1 MLQRRLTFFAAGA
14 LAFAAMGCFK
24 HSYTTGSGGDTS
36 QDARYSKWHSHWLFG
51 IIGEE
56 DVNVR
61 QVCTSGN
68 ATVKDEVSFVNGVI
82 GALVGAIYYPTTV
95 DVYCDGSSRAAQV
108 VLSPDQM
115 KRIGTNP
122 ELGDFARALS
132 EEKAHELSVALARTR
147 QADTQ

>member
-1 MLQRRLTFFAAGA
+1 MRKITFLAAAAIG
-14 LAFAAMGCFK
+14 LAATGCFK

-36 QDARYSKWHSHWLFG
+36 RDAQYSKWHSHWLFG

-82 GALVGAIYYPTTV
+82 GALVGAIYYPTSV
-95 DVYCDGSSRAAQV
+95 DVYCDGSSRAAQLT
-108 VLSPDQM
+108 LSPDQL
-115 KRIGTNP
+115 KRIAHNP
-122 ELGDFARALS
+122 ELVDFTRTLS
-132 EEKAHELSVALARTR
+132 EQKARDLAVAQR
-147 QADTQ
+147 QPE